1 MFEYKLKV
9 FEGIGLKENKL
20 IKKRKMMNE
29 IGYQYIEIIQ
39 QYNKNLENLKTKL
52 TSAIEIMFNA
62 NKNWIREL
70 NQKNKIFVFIA
81 LLMNQMIILEI
92 DNNICIHFNL
102 IFLIK

>member
-1 MFEYKLKV
+1 
-9 FEGIGLKENKL
+9 
-20 IKKRKMMNE
+20 MNE
-29 IGYQYIEIIQ
+29 ISDQYIEIIQ
-39 QYNKNLENLKTKL
+39 QYNNNLENLKTKL
-52 TSAIEIMFNA
+52 TSAIEIMINA

-92 DNNICIHFNL
+92 DNNISIHFNL